1 MTVPGSRD
9 RVRDGLAEL
18 DPGDRALLELS
29 LQRGMSDADLAS
41 ALGTEADEV
50 GKRRRTILATLAHK
64 LDWDEDEIAD
74 AIRELPVGAVAG
86 DADDET
92 KEQDAASALHGGE
105 PRRERDEEARIGFL
119 RSNGLSIF
127 FLTIFLLAV
136 GAQSY
141 AGWQKYNEDRVS
153 HHEHSISYTRY
164 ISSSEFG
171 QAVTENW
178 QSEYLQFVL
187 YFMATIWFVQRGSP
201 ESKTWRDRGLQSEE
215 DQALGRYAR
224 PDSPSLAQRGA
235 GVLRSL
241 YSNSLLV
248 WMGLIWVASWFAQS
262 VTGWSQYNSDQLAH
276 EQTGTN
282 WIGYIQSP
290 DFWEATLQNWQ
301 SEFLA
306 VGSMAIFAVYLRQRG
321 SPESKPVGAP
331 HDETASTG

>member
-1 MTVPGSRD
+1 MTVPDSRNP
-9 RVRDGLAEL
+9 VRDELADL

-29 LQRGMSDADLAS
+29 LQRRMSDGDLAS
-41 ALGTEADEV
+41 ALGTNDNDVAE
-50 GKRRRTILATLAHK
+50 RRGRILATLAHK
-64 LDWDEDEIAD
+64 LGRDVDDVAA

-86 DADDET
+86 DVDDDT

-105 PRRERDEEARIGFL
+105 PRRERDDEARIGFL
-119 RSNGLSIF
+119 RSNSLSIF

-201 ESKTWRDRGLQSEE
+201 ESKTWRNRGLQSEK

-224 PDSPSLAQRGA
+224 PDSPSLAARGA
-235 GVLRSL
+235 GV
-241 YSNSLLV
+241 
-248 WMGLIWVASWFAQS
+248 
-262 VTGWSQYNSDQLAH
+262 
-276 EQTGTN
+276 
-282 WIGYIQSP
+282 
-290 DFWEATLQNWQ
+290 
-301 SEFLA
+301 
-306 VGSMAIFAVYLRQRG
+306 
-321 SPESKPVGAP
+321 
-331 HDETASTG
+331 